1 MPRHRTAKESL
12 EMILIKTMQQAKRVS
27 GVLLLVLF
35 TVTAF
40 GQIPEIHA
48 ATRIAFVGSGG
59 NDGVGN
65 DRREEIL
72 PLRKD
77 YPFEL
82 RSPCNF
88 LLTANIS
95 WQRIRSASGCWN

>member
-1 MPRHRTAKESL
+1 
-12 EMILIKTMQQAKRVS
+12 MILIKTMQQAKRVS

-82 RSPCNF
+82 RARFKIRLGQVLSKGFCEHDGCE
-88 LLTANIS
+88 TK
-95 WQRIRSASGCWN
+95 RIQLI